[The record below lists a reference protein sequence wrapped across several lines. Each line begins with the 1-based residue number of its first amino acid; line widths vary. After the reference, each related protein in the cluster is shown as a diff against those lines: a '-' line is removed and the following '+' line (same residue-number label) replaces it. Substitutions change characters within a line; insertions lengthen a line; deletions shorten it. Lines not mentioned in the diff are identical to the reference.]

1 MVAGTF
7 APKAQAAEQMR
18 RLPRHEPQRWAV
30 LSFPVVAG
38 VVRGIDGLLLGLAS
52 ELSILATGWAYGGP
66 TLGPVAAASVAGVL
80 GTSFALARDQA
91 YDRASLLSAGMQTRL
106 LLKSLLAGLFCV
118 LAALFLLNQGQL
130 PARLWPLAWFGCAF
144 VLLGGSRLP
153 LQRLL
158 RYWTDTGRLTRTV
171 AIVGL
176 SEFSQAFI
184 DRLGADP
191 GQYRVVGIFDDRLS
205 RVPPSQSGIDVRGT
219 VADLVERSRQE
230 RVDVIVIALPLSAV
244 DRIKAIM
251 DKLGST
257 IADIVLTTDVLGLHY
272 TPPQFNG
279 IGRNPVVLVREAPLK
294 DWRAVEKAMLDYGVG
309 ILALIVLSPLLLV
322 TALLIKL
329 ESPGPVLFRQ
339 PRMGLNNRLFLCY
352 KFRSMQH
359 GKADLMADQQTI
371 RDDPRVTRVGRV
383 IRRLSIDE
391 LPQLLNVLNGTMS
404 LVGPRPHAP
413 HTKAA
418 DQLFAE
424 VVQQYAARHRV
435 KPGITGWAQ
444 VNGWRGETKTIQQ
457 IEQRVKC
464 DLAYIENWSVRFDIK
479 IMLMTVLR
487 EVRSQHAF

>member
-7 APKAQAAEQMR
+7 APKSQAVEQPH
-18 RLPRHEPQRWAV
+18 RLPRRLRDHGPQRWAV
-30 LSFPVVAG
+30 ISFPVVAG
-38 VVRGIDGLLLGLAS
+38 VVRVTDVLLLGLAGT
-52 ELSILATGWAYGGP
+52 LSVVSVNLAYAGQPQAP
-66 TLGPVAAASVAGVL
+66 VVAACIAGAL
-80 GTSFALARDQA
+80 GTGFALARYSA
-91 YDRASLLSAGMQTRL
+91 YDRAALLSAGTQTRL
-106 LLKSLLAGLFCV
+106 MAKSLLAGLFCV
-118 LAALFLLNQGQL
+118 LAALFLFHQGQL
-130 PARLWPLAWFGCAF
+130 PARPWPLVWLGFAF
-144 VLLGGSRLP
+144 ALLAGSRLP
-153 LQRLL
+153 LSRLL
-158 RYWTDTGRLTRTV
+158 RHWTDTGRLTRTV

-176 SEFSQAFI
+176 SEFSHAFI
-184 DRLGADP
+184 ERLRGDP

-205 RVPPSQSGIDVRGT
+205 RVPSSQSGVEVRGT
-219 VADLVERSRQE
+219 VTDLVNRSRQE

-251 DKLGST
+251 DNLGST
-257 IADIVLTTDVLGLHY
+257 IADIVLTTDILGLQY

-294 DWRAVEKAMLDYGVG
+294 DWRAVEKKLLDYSVG
-309 ILALIVLSPLLLV
+309 ILALVLLSPLLLL
-322 TALLIKL
+322 TAVLIKL
-329 ESPGPVLFRQ
+329 DSPGPVLFRQ

-359 GKADLMADQQTI
+359 GKADLMANRQTT

-383 IRRLSIDE
+383 IRKLSIDE
-391 LPQLLNVLNGTMS
+391 LPQLFNVLNGTMS

-444 VNGWRGETKTIQQ
+444 VNGWRG
-457 IEQRVKC
+457 
-464 DLAYIENWSVRFDIK
+464 
-479 IMLMTVLR
+479 
-487 EVRSQHAF
+487 